1 MKIKYLTILLFF
13 IHVQVFAACVST
25 GSGDWDD
32 SNTWVCNGV
41 PGIPGCGDTITIA
54 AGHTVT
60 IRNQQNY
67 SGCGSPIFLV
77 VEGTL
82 DFPVN
87 GPKLQLP
94 CNSGF
99 MLKSGGTLSASGNA
113 GGGSANFLEICGDIY
128 WRKADGTLTGPI
140 EFGAPLPIDLVYFD
154 AMVIENTIQLTWITA
169 SEINNDY
176 FTIEKSVDA
185 KTWETLHTVN
195 GAGNSS
201 QMIEYSETDFNPI
214 DGTSYYRLKQTDFDG
229 RFEYFN
235 IVPVKYSPSGEEDEL
250 SIFPNPINSGGTIS
264 INHNFNATEEILVV
278 LRDLQ
283 GKEFYSKVH
292 INTNKNELIG
302 FPIDYEIPKGIY
314 FIVATSE
321 NKIHSKKLIIK

>member
-99 MLKSGGTLSASGNA
+99 ILKSGGMLSASAPA
-113 GGGSANFLEICGDIY
+113 GGGSANFLEICNTVY
-128 WRKADGTLTGPI
+128 WRKADGPLTGPV
-140 EFGAPLPIDLVYFD
+140 EFGAPLPVDLLFFD
-154 AMVIENTIQLTWITA
+154 ANVIEKTVHLSWVTA
-169 SEINNDY
+169 TEINNDY
-176 FTIEKSVDA
+176 FTLEKSVDA
-185 KTWETLHTVN
+185 KNWEVVTYTQ
-195 GAGNSS
+195 GAGNSN
-201 QMIEYSETDFNPI
+201 QLINYLEVDYQPYKGI
-214 DGTSYYRLKQTDFDG
+214 SYYRLKQTDFDG
-229 RFEYFN
+229 SYKYFD
-235 IVPVKYSPSGEEDEL
+235 IVPVKMVNTD
-250 SIFPNPINSGGTIS
+250 SIDIAVYPNPVEHLQTVTVEHS
-264 INHNFNATEEILVV
+264 FNNNQEVLVV
-278 LRDLQ
+278 LRDIQ

-292 INTNKNELIG
+292 LSSSNNKLIG
-302 FPIDYEIPKGIY
+302 IPIDYQIPSGVY
-314 FIVATSE
+314 FVIATSE
-321 NKIHSKKLIIK
+321 NKIFSKKLIIN